1 MSHHTKNN
9 KKEHG
14 TDAQSSHMTRT
25 LIKHVLFDRILP
37 ILPVESNLSTY
48 LEVEAYAP
56 FISCRSLLFNVAV
69 FRDLNAI
76 VGYSLELIELLLQGH
91 DIISDENNDDVI
103 ESILVTLRLL
113 SDVLEYN
120 WQKLESLNHSD
131 ISTQIEHEQEQKPK
145 LPGIFPEF
153 SSTHNNDNKH
163 FFHQMKPYSLIPD
176 LASKLIETCSA
187 LKFNTR
193 TLQILQNMID
203 HVHGNILTTLS
214 STILP
219 GHKSYLAKNNHPSH
233 CKLID
238 STLGHILRFVA
249 ASNPSEYF
257 EFIKKSVQ
265 IPVTQAQVHSHSH
278 SHSLSS
284 SVYNNI
290 VPHLD
295 LFSFIYL
302 TKHNFRRYLEI
313 VKNLSMPLKRTIY
326 HCLLLHFTAKAIM
339 FWIMARPAEYYELFN
354 LLRDHNDESAKSIN
368 LLIHTLFE
376 EIHSTFNV
384 NSMITA
390 TQNNHP
396 GSSSSSPSSPS
407 SPPSSSSSDNNQS
420 VIAKSLSRQ
429 LSHHQSCIQ
438 QQPERKVHSSW
449 TTNSQSSTS
458 LSSSASSST
467 TTSLSAHAQ
476 SVEYDPSFADTP
488 TMSNVTISASSLL
501 SQTPTP
507 TTQLQQRLNAAA
519 AAAAAA
525 AASSSSSSNSTQ
537 TAYTEQQQSRAA
549 YDSPKVGH
557 TGKDYDENFLSVT
570 RLNNVL
576 ELYTHFDDTEVLPH
590 TSVLKFLT
598 TLTMFDIDLFN
609 ELNALSFKYIPDCIS
624 HRPRERASSFNSA
637 ALHEVG
643 SERTLGI
650 KHITQGLK
658 KLTSLPTSTK
668 KTVKFIKMLLK
679 NLNGTQ
685 AVSDVALLDTM
696 RALLS
701 FLTMTSAVFLVD
713 KNLPSVL
720 FAKRLI
726 PIIGTNLSVGQDWSS
741 KMNYNLMGCL
751 KKNSNAFIQL
761 QLIFF
766 SSAIQFDHELLLAR
780 LSIDT
785 MANNLNLQKLCLYTE
800 GFRIYFDIPSKR
812 ELRKSIAI
820 KISKFFKTLFS
831 IIADILLQ
839 EFPYFNEQIT
849 DIVASI
855 LDGTIINEYGTKK
868 HFKGSSPSL
877 CPTTRSRSASTSQSS
892 MTPVSPLGS
901 EADTY
906 PMNTLSLVGS
916 STSRNSDNVTPL
928 NSSPKN
934 LSTDPY
940 LSHLVAPR
948 ARHALGG
955 PSSILR
961 NKVPTTLTSPPDT
974 EKSSPVQRPQTES
987 ISATAMAITNS
998 TPLSSAA
1005 FGIRSPLQKIRT
1017 RRYSDESLGKFMK
1030 STNNYIQEH
1039 LVPKDL
1045 DEAALQDARRIM
1057 INIFSIFKRP
1067 NSYFIIPHNVNSNLQ
1082 WVSQD
1087 FRNIMKPIF
1096 VAIVSADL
1104 ALQKTAQSF
1113 MDTLLSNIINY
1124 SESDETI
1131 SIEGYHLLCSYTVT
1145 LFAMGLFDLKIK
1157 NEKRQILLDI
1167 TIKFLKVRSH
1177 LAEIAET
1184 SHHMEYIND
1193 AEKLTFPLIVGT
1205 VGRALFVSLYSSQQ
1219 EIEKTLKVAYSQ
1231 YLSAINF
1238 HERNIDDSDKTW
1250 VHNIEFVEAMCHDNY
1265 TTSGSIAF
1273 QRRTRN
1279 NILRFATIP
1288 NAILLDSM
1296 RMIYKKWHCYTHTKD
1311 LDKQELN
1318 DFRNF
1323 AGILAS
1329 LSGVLFI
1336 NRKMLEDTYPYLLD
1350 TVSELKKNISFFIS
1364 KQCQWLSYP
1373 DLLTRENS
1381 RDILS
1386 VELHPLSFKL
1396 LFSSLRLKMKELA
1409 CSDLSIPENETSYIL
1424 LEQIIKMLR
1433 TILSR
1438 EDDNSVMLLFSTEI
1452 VDLIDSL
1459 TEEIKKMPAYCP
1471 KHFKAI
1477 IQMTK
1482 MFSALKHSEVNLG
1495 VKNHFHLKNRWLR
1508 QVTDWFQ
1515 VSISREYDFENLSK
1529 PLKEMDLMK
1538 RDMDIL
1544 YIDTAIEAS
1553 TAISFLTRHTFL
1565 EIPPAASDPE
1575 LSRSRS
1581 VIFGYYFNIL
1591 MKGLEKSNDRDKF
1604 PVFLKHKMSVLND
1617 NVILSLTNLSN
1628 TNVDAS
1634 LQFTLPMGYSGNRNI
1649 RNAFLEVFIN
1659 IVTNYR
1665 TYTAKSDL
1673 GKLEAADKYL
1683 RFTIEHPQLSS
1694 YAAAVCPASDI
1705 DAYAA
1710 GLINAFETRNATH
1723 IAVSQL
1729 IENEIEKS
1737 SRPTDI
1743 LRRNSCATRSL
1754 SMLARSKGSE
1764 YLIRT
1769 LQPLLKKII
1778 DNKVFFEIEKLKP
1791 EDADAEKQVQLFI
1804 KYMNELLEAIS
1815 NSVSYFPPPLF
1826 YICQNIFKVARV
1838 KFPDH
1843 ALIAAGSFVFLRFFC
1858 PALVSP
1864 DSENIIDIS
1873 HPSEKRTFISLAK
1886 VIQNIA
1892 NGSENFSRWPVLS
1905 TQNDF
1910 LKECSDRIFKFLA
1923 ELCRADRIID
1933 IQVRTDPTPIPFD
1946 YQFLHSF
1953 IYLYG
1958 LDIRKNVLNEAKR
1971 DDGDI
1976 DDDEFYKSTFLL
1988 IDDVL
1993 GQLGQPKMEFSNE
2006 IPIYIRDHMDDYP
2019 ELYEFMNRHAF
2030 RNMETPT
2037 TSNPNVHESTS
2048 SEGVPIITL
2057 TMSNFSN
2064 KHVDIDTVVYK
2075 FLPIYARIWTT
2086 KHCLI
2091 IDCTEFDEDGLD
2103 MRKFISLVMGLL
2115 PEVAPKNCLGC
2126 YYFNVNEMFMSN
2138 YGRCLD
2144 KENVFVSSKIPHFFI
2159 NSNSDEDLMKS
2170 LGITGQGLK
2179 VLQDIRVSLHDITLY
2194 DEKRNRFTPVSLKI
2208 GDIYFQV
2215 LHETPRQ
2222 YKIRGMDTLFDVKF
2236 NDVYEISRIFEVHVS
2251 SVTGVAAEFT
2261 VTFQDGKRL
2270 IFSSPKYLEIV
2281 KMFYYAQIRL
2291 ENEYEMDN
2299 NSSASS
2305 SKSSAKDKEQKERN
2319 KLLCHL
2325 LLVSLIGL
2333 FDENKKMKN
2342 SSYNLVAATEISF
2355 GLNFGSH
2362 FHRSPEVYV
2371 PEETTTFLS
2380 VIGKSLAESNPE
2392 LTTYMFIYILE
2403 ALKNNVIPHVYI
2415 PHTVC
2420 GLSYWVPN
2428 LYQYVYLADDEE
2440 GPENISHIFR
2450 VLIRLSVKETDF
2462 KAVYMQYIWLLLLD
2476 DGRLTSIIV
2485 EEVINH
2491 ALERDSE
2498 NRDWK
2503 KTISLLT
2510 VLPTT
2515 EVANNIIQKI
2525 MAKIRS
2531 FLPSLK
2537 QEAMTQSWSE
2547 LTILVKISIHVF
2559 FETSLLVQM
2568 YLPEILFIVSL
2579 LIDVGPRELRS
2590 SLHQLL
2596 MNVCHSLAINSALP
2610 QDHRD
2615 NLDEISDIFAHQK
2628 VKFMFGFS
2636 EDKGRI
2642 LQIFSATSFAS
2653 KFNILDF
2660 FINNILLLMEYSSTY
2675 EASVWKTRYKK
2686 YILESVF
2693 TSNSFLSARS
2703 IMIVG
2708 IIGKSYITES
2718 LCKAMIIETMKVVA
2732 EPRVT
2737 DEQVFLVISHIFTY
2751 SKIVEGLDPNLDLMK
2766 HLFWFSTV
2774 CLESKHP
2781 IIFEGALLF
2790 VSSCMRRLYMSQFE
2804 NESETSLSTTLL
2816 KERKFAST
2824 LLCEIESI
2832 NGIVW
2837 NGDNFTHIIV
2847 SIVNRGL
2854 CNPFIRNTALD
2865 FLKMVFKNSYFEHQI
2880 DRTSDHYLC
2889 YMFLLYLLLS
2899 STQFEEVLGDVDFE
2913 GETISIE
2920 NENTIP
2926 KVLLEWLS
2934 SDKED
2939 SNISLYQGAVLFR
2952 SSVIDEPSKFRFGL
2966 IVRHLLN
2973 VKPICAFRFYNVI
2986 RNEIRK
2992 ISAFEQTSDCVPLA
3006 FDILNLLV
3014 THSESYSL
3022 DKLNDKS
3029 IELLTKRG
3037 LLITTKIDKFAKNSD
3052 MMLLIHLEPHIL
3064 YERKRILTMILS
3076 RMACST

>member
-1 MSHHTKNN
+1 MSQPTKNK

-14 TDAQSSHMTRT
+14 TDSKSSRMTRT
-25 LIKHVLFDRILP
+25 LVNHILFERILP

-48 LEVEAYAP
+48 SEVEEYSS
-56 FISCRSLLFNVAV
+56 FISCRSVLINVTVSQDA
-69 FRDLNAI
+69 NAM
-76 VGYSLELIELLLQGH
+76 VEGTLELIESLLQGH
-91 DIISDENNDDVI
+91 EIISDKGSSDVI
-103 ESILVTLRLL
+103 ESILIILRLL
-113 SDVLEYN
+113 SDALEYN
-120 WQKLESLNHSD
+120 WQNQESLHYND
-131 ISTQIEHEQEQKPK
+131 ISTHVEHDQEQKYRPK
-145 LPGIFPEF
+145 LNNILPDY
-153 SSTHNNDNKH
+153 SSTHSNGNKH
-163 FFHQMKPYSLIPD
+163 FFHQSKPQALIPE
-176 LASKLIETCSA
+176 LASKLLESCA
-187 LKFNTR
+187 KLKFNTR
-193 TLQILQNMID
+193 TLQILQNMIS

-214 STILP
+214 SSILP
-219 GHKSYLAKNNHPSH
+219 RHKSYLTRHNHPSH
-233 CKLID
+233 CKMID

-257 EFIKKSVQ
+257 EFIRKSVQ
-265 IPVTQAQVHSHSH
+265 VPVTQTHTHSHSH
-278 SHSLSS
+278 SHSLPS
-284 SVYNNI
+284 SVYNSI
-290 VPHLD
+290 VPHFD

-302 TKHNFRRYLEI
+302 SKHNFKKYLELI
-313 VKNLSMPLKRTIY
+313 KNLSVTLRKTIY
-326 HCLLLHFTAKAIM
+326 HCLLLHYSAKAIM

-354 LLRDHNDESAKSIN
+354 LLKDNNNEHSKSLN
-368 LLIHTLFE
+368 TLNHTLFE

-384 NSMITA
+384 NSMIT
-390 TQNNHP
+390 TNQNAHQ
-396 GSSSSSPSSPS
+396 GSSSPSSSSPS
-407 SPPSSSSSDNNQS
+407 SPPSSSSSDNNNQNI
-420 VIAKSLSRQ
+420 IAKSLSRQ
-429 LSHHQSCIQ
+429 LSHHQSYIQ
-438 QQPERKVHSSW
+438 QQSERKLHSSW

-458 LSSSASSST
+458 LSSSTSNST
-467 TTSLSAHAQ
+467 TTDFPTHTQ
-476 SVEYDPSFADTP
+476 PGEYDPSLPDTP
-488 TMSNVTISASSLL
+488 TMSNITISASSLL

-507 TTQLQQRLNAAA
+507 TTQLQQRLNSA

-525 AASSSSSSNSTQ
+525 AASPSNSTPTGY
-537 TAYTEQQQSRAA
+537 TAEQQSRAS
-549 YDSPKVGH
+549 YDAHKTGH
-557 TGKDYDENFLSVT
+557 TGKDYDEHFLSVT
-570 RLNNVL
+570 RLDNVL

-609 ELNALSFKYIPDCIS
+609 ELNATSFKYIPDCTM
-624 HRPRERASSFNSA
+624 HRPKERTSSFNNTA
-637 ALHEVG
+637 HETG
-643 SERTLGI
+643 SEKTSGI

-658 KLTSLPTSTK
+658 KLTSLPSSTK
-668 KTVKFIKMLLK
+668 KTVKFMKMLLR
-679 NLNGTQ
+679 NLNGNQ

-701 FLTMTSAVFLVD
+701 FFTMTSAVFLVD
-713 KNLPSVL
+713 RNLPSVL

-726 PIIGTNLSVGQDWSS
+726 PIMGTNLSVGQDWNS
-741 KMNYNLMGCL
+741 KINNSLMVCL
-751 KKNSNAFIQL
+751 KKNSTTFVQL

-785 MANNLNLQKLCLYTE
+785 MANNLNMQKLCLYTE
-800 GFRIYFDIPSKR
+800 GFRIFFDIPSKK
-812 ELRKSIAI
+812 ELRKAIAV

-839 EFPYFNEQIT
+839 EFPYFDEQIT

-877 CPTTRSRSASTSQSS
+877 CSTTRSRSGSTSQSS
-892 MTPVSPLGS
+892 MTPVSPLGL
-901 EADTY
+901 DTDIC

-916 STSRNSDNVTPL
+916 STSRNSDNVNSL

-934 LSTDPY
+934 LSSDPY

-955 PSSILR
+955 PSSIIR
-961 NKVPTTLTSPPDT
+961 NKIPTTLTSPPGT
-974 EKSSPVQRPQTES
+974 EKSSPVQRPQTEC
-987 ISATAMAITNS
+987 ISATPMAITNS

-1039 LVPKDL
+1039 LIPKDL
-1045 DEAALQDARRIM
+1045 NEATLQDARRIM

-1067 NSYFIIPHNVNSNLQ
+1067 NSYFIIPHNINSNLK

-1096 VAIVSADL
+1096 VAIVSSDVDL
-1104 ALQKTAQSF
+1104 QNTAQSF
-1113 MDTLLSNIINY
+1113 MDTLLSNVITY
-1124 SESDETI
+1124 GESDENI
-1131 SIEGYHLLCSYTVT
+1131 SIEGYHFLCSYTVT
-1145 LFAMGLFDLKIK
+1145 LFAMGLFGLKIN

-1167 TIKFLKVRSH
+1167 TVKFMKVRSH
-1177 LAEIAET
+1177 LAGIAEA
-1184 SHHMEYIND
+1184 SHHMEYISD
-1193 AEKLTFPLIVGT
+1193 SEKLTFPLIMGT

-1219 EIEKTLKVAYSQ
+1219 KIEKTLKIAYTE

-1238 HERNIDDSDKTW
+1238 HERNIDDADKTW

-1296 RMIYKKWHCYTHTKD
+1296 RMIYKKWHTYTHSKS
-1311 LDKQELN
+1311 LEKQERN

-1329 LSGVLFI
+1329 LSGILFI
-1336 NRKMLEDTYPYLLD
+1336 NKKILQEMYPYLLD
-1350 TVSELKKNISFFIS
+1350 TVSELKKNVDFFIS
-1364 KQCQWLSYP
+1364 KQCQWLNYP

-1386 VELHPLSFKL
+1386 VELHPLSFNL
-1396 LFSSLRLKMKELA
+1396 LFNNLRLKLKELA
-1409 CSDLSIPENETSYIL
+1409 CSDLSIPENESSYVL

-1433 TILSR
+1433 TILGR
-1438 EDDNSVMLLFSTEI
+1438 DDDNYVMMLFSTEI
-1452 VDLIDSL
+1452 VDLIDLL
-1459 TEEIKKMPAYCP
+1459 TDEIKKIPAYCP
-1471 KHFKAI
+1471 KYLKAI

-1482 MFSALKHSEVNLG
+1482 MFSALQHSEVNLG
-1495 VKNHFHLKNRWLR
+1495 VKNHFHVKNKWLR

-1515 VSISREYDFENLSK
+1515 VSIAREYDFENLSK
-1529 PLKEMDLMK
+1529 PLKEMDLVK

-1544 YIDTAIEAS
+1544 YIDTAVEAS
-1553 TAISFLTRHTFL
+1553 TAIAYLTRHTFL

-1581 VIFGYYFNIL
+1581 VIFGFYFNIL
-1591 MKGLEKSNDRDKF
+1591 MKGLEKSSDRDNY
-1604 PVFLKHKMSVLND
+1604 PVFLRHKMSVLND

-1665 TYTAKSDL
+1665 TYTAKTDL
-1673 GKLEAADKYL
+1673 GKLEAADKFL
-1683 RFTIEHPQLSS
+1683 RYTIEHPQLSS
-1694 YAAAVCPASDI
+1694 FGAAVCPASDI

-1723 IAVSQL
+1723 IVVSQL
-1729 IENEIEKS
+1729 IKNEIENS

-1778 DNKVFFEIEKLKP
+1778 QNRDFFEIEKLKP
-1791 EDADAEKQVQLFI
+1791 EDLDAERQIELFV
-1804 KYMNELLEAIS
+1804 KYMNELLESIS

-1826 YICQNIFKVARV
+1826 YICQNIYKVACE

-1843 ALIAAGSFVFLRFFC
+1843 AIIAAGSFVFLRFFC

-1873 HPSEKRTFISLAK
+1873 HLSEKRTFISLAK

-1892 NGSENFSRWPVLS
+1892 NGSENFSRWPALCS
-1905 TQNDF
+1905 QKDF
-1910 LKECSDRIFKFLA
+1910 LKECSDRIFRFLA
-1923 ELCRADRIID
+1923 ELCRTDRTID
-1933 IQVRTDPTPIPFD
+1933 IQVRTDPTPIAFD

-1953 IYLYG
+1953 VYLYG
-1958 LDIRKNVLNEAKR
+1958 LEVRRNVLNEAKH

-1976 DDDEFYKSTFLL
+1976 DGDDFYKTTFLL

-1993 GQLGQPKMEFSNE
+1993 GQLGQPKMEVSNE
-2006 IPIYIRDHMDDYP
+2006 IPIYIREHMDDYP

-2030 RNMETPT
+2030 RNIETSTAYSP
-2037 TSNPNVHESTS
+2037 SVHESTS
-2048 SEGVPIITL
+2048 SEGIPIITL
-2057 TMSNFSN
+2057 TMSNFSDR
-2064 KHVDIDTVVYK
+2064 HVDIDTVAYK
-2075 FLPIYARIWTT
+2075 FLQIYARIWTT

-2091 IDCTEFDEDGLD
+2091 IDCTEFDEGGLD

-2115 PEVAPKNCLGC
+2115 PEVAPKNCIGC
-2126 YYFNVNEMFMSN
+2126 YYFNVNETFMDN
-2138 YGRCLD
+2138 YGKCLD
-2144 KENVFVSSKIPHFFI
+2144 KDNVYVSSKIPHYFI
-2159 NSNSDEDLMKS
+2159 NSNSDEGLMKS
-2170 LGITGQGLK
+2170 VGITGQGLK

-2222 YKIRGMDTLFDVKF
+2222 YKIRDMGTLFDVKF

-2251 SVTGVAAEFT
+2251 SITGVAAEFT
-2261 VTFQDGKRL
+2261 VTFQDERRL

-2291 ENEYEMDN
+2291 ESEYEMDN
-2299 NSSASS
+2299 NSSTSS
-2305 SKSSAKDKEQKERN
+2305 PNSNNKDKQQKERT

-2333 FDENKKMKN
+2333 FDESKKMKN
-2342 SSYNLVAATEISF
+2342 SSYNLIAATEASF

-2362 FHRSPEVYV
+2362 FHRSSEVYV
-2371 PEETTTFLS
+2371 PEDTTTFLG
-2380 VIGKSLAESNPE
+2380 VIGKSLAESNSE
-2392 LTTYMFIYILE
+2392 LTAYMFIYVLE

-2415 PHTVC
+2415 PHTIC
-2420 GLSYWVPN
+2420 GLSYWIPN
-2428 LYQYVYLADDEE
+2428 LYQHVYLADDEE

-2450 VLIRLSVKETDF
+2450 ILIRLSVRETDF
-2462 KAVYMQYIWLLLLD
+2462 KAVYMQYVWLLLLD
-2476 DGRLTSIIV
+2476 DGRLTDIIV
-2485 EEVINH
+2485 DEVINH

-2525 MAKIRS
+2525 LAKIRS

-2537 QEAMTQSWSE
+2537 LEAMTQSWSE

-2596 MNVCHSLAINSALP
+2596 MNVCHSLAIDSALS
-2610 QDHRD
+2610 QDHRN

-2642 LQIFSATSFAS
+2642 LQIFSASSFAS

-2675 EASVWKTRYKK
+2675 EANVWKTRYKK
-2686 YILESVF
+2686 YVLESVF

-2708 IIGKSYITES
+2708 IMGKSYITEG
-2718 LCKAMIIETMKVVA
+2718 LCKAMLIETMKVIA
-2732 EPRVT
+2732 EPKIT
-2737 DEQVFLVISHIFTY
+2737 DEHLFLAISHIFTY

-2766 HLFWFSTV
+2766 HLFWFSTLF
-2774 CLESKHP
+2774 LESRHP

-2790 VSSCMRRLYMSQFE
+2790 VSNCIRRLYMAQFE
-2804 NESETSLSTTLL
+2804 NESETSLISTLL
-2816 KERKFAST
+2816 KGRKFAHTFLSK
-2824 LLCEIESI
+2824 IENLS
-2832 NGIVW
+2832 GIVW
-2837 NGDNFTHIIV
+2837 NEDNFTHILIF
-2847 SIVNRGL
+2847 IINKGL
-2854 CNPFIRNTALD
+2854 SNPFIKSTAFD
-2865 FLKMVFKNSYFEHQI
+2865 FLKMMFRNSYFEHQI
-2880 DRTSDHYLC
+2880 NQKSDHYLC
-2889 YMFLLYLLLS
+2889 YMFLLYFVLNCN
-2899 STQFEEVLGDVDFE
+2899 QFEELLGDVDFE
-2913 GETISIE
+2913 GEMVNIE
-2920 NENTIP
+2920 NKNTIP
-2926 KVLLEWLS
+2926 KILLEWLS
-2934 SDKED
+2934 SDNENA
-2939 SNISLYQGAVLFR
+2939 NITLYQGAILFKC
-2952 SSVIDEPSKFRFGL
+2952 SVTDEPSRFRFAL
-2966 IVRHLLN
+2966 IIRHLLTK
-2973 VKPICAFRFYNVI
+2973 KPICALRFYSVI

-2992 ISAFEQTSDCVPLA
+2992 VSAFEQNSDCVPLA

-3014 THSESYSL
+3014 THSESNSL
-3022 DKLNDKS
+3022 EKLHEES
-3029 IELLTKRG
+3029 IERLTKRG
-3037 LLITTKIDKFAKNSD
+3037 LSIVTSSGIFAKNSD
-3052 MMLLIHLEPHIL
+3052 MMIPLDVKPEDI
-3064 YERKRILTMILS
+3064 YERKRIMTMILS
-3076 RMACST
+3076 RMSCSA

>member
-1 MSHHTKNN
+1 MSQPTKNK
-9 KKEHG
+9 KKEHND
-14 TDAQSSHMTRT
+14 DAQPSYMTRS
-25 LIKHVLFDRILP
+25 LVKHILFDRILP
-37 ILPVESNLSTY
+37 ILPVQSNLRTFS
-48 LEVEAYAP
+48 EVEEYSS
-56 FISCRSLLFNVAV
+56 FMSCKSVLINIAV
-69 FRDLNAI
+69 SRDLNAI
-76 VGYSLELIELLLQGH
+76 VECSLDLIQSLLQGKE
-91 DIISDENNDDVI
+91 IIMDSSNGDVV
-103 ESILVTLRLL
+103 ESILIILRLL
-113 SDVLEYN
+113 CDGLEYN
-120 WQKLESLNHSD
+120 WQSQENLNYED
-131 ISTQIEHEQEQKPK
+131 ISTHTEHVQEQKYRPK
-145 LPGIFPEF
+145 VNSILPDH
-153 SSTHNNDNKH
+153 SATNNSGNKH
-163 FFHQMKPYSLIPD
+163 FFHQSKPKPLIPE
-176 LASKLIETCSA
+176 LASKLLESCSA

-193 TLQILQNMID
+193 TLQILQNMIN

-219 GHKSYLAKNNHPSH
+219 RHKSYLTKHNYPSH
-233 CKLID
+233 CQMID

-265 IPVTQAQVHSHSH
+265 LPVTQSHTHSHSH
-278 SHSLSS
+278 SHTLPS
-284 SVYNNI
+284 SVYNSI
-290 VPHLD
+290 VPHFD

-302 TKHNFRRYLEI
+302 TENNFKKYLELI
-313 VKNLSMPLKRTIY
+313 KNLSMALKKTIY
-326 HCLLLHFTAKAIM
+326 HCLLLHFSAKAIM

-354 LLRDHNDESAKSIN
+354 LLRDHSSESSKSLN
-368 LLIHTLFE
+368 MLNHTLFE

-384 NSMITA
+384 NSMIT
-390 TQNNHP
+390 TNQSVHQ
-396 GSSSSSPSSPS
+396 GSSSPSSSSPS
-407 SPPSSSSSDNNQS
+407 SPPSSSPSDNNQN
-420 VIAKSLSRQ
+420 IITKSLNRQ
-429 LSHHQSCIQ
+429 LSHHQSYIQ
-438 QQPERKVHSSW
+438 QPQPERKLHYSW

-458 LSSSASSST
+458 LSSSASSAT
-467 TTSLSAHAQ
+467 TTDFSSHAQ
-476 SVEYDPSFADTP
+476 TGEYEPYLPDTP
-488 TMSNVTISASSLL
+488 TTSNVTISASSLL

-525 AASSSSSSNSTQ
+525 AASPSNSTP
-537 TAYTEQQQSRAA
+537 TAYTEQQQSRASCDA
-549 YDSPKVGH
+549 PKSSH

-570 RLNNVL
+570 RLDNVL

-598 TLTMFDIDLFN
+598 TLTMFDVDLFS
-609 ELNALSFKYIPDCIS
+609 ELNTSSFKYIPDCTTQ
-624 HRPRERASSFNSA
+624 RPRERTSSFNNVVIHEA
-637 ALHEVG
+637 A
-643 SERTLGI
+643 SEKTSGI
-650 KHITQGLK
+650 KHLTQGLK

-668 KTVKFIKMLLK
+668 KTVKFVKMLLR

-685 AVSDVALLDTM
+685 AVSEVALLDTT
-696 RALLS
+696 RVLLS
-701 FLTMTSAVFLVD
+701 FITMTSAVFLVD
-713 KNLPSVL
+713 RNLPSVL

-726 PIIGTNLSVGQDWSS
+726 PIMGTNLSIGQDWNS
-741 KMNYNLMGCL
+741 KTNHNLMACL
-751 KKNSNAFIQL
+751 KRNSTTFVQL

-785 MANNLNLQKLCLYTE
+785 MANNLNMQKLCLYTE
-800 GFRIYFDIPSKR
+800 GFRIFFDIPSKK
-812 ELRKSIAI
+812 ELQKAIAM

-839 EFPYFNEQIT
+839 EFPYFDEQIT

-868 HFKGSSPSL
+868 HFKESSPSL
-877 CPTTRSRSASTSQSS
+877 CSTARSRSGSTSQSS
-892 MTPVSPLGS
+892 MTPASPLVL
-901 EADTY
+901 DVDMY

-916 STSRNSDNVTPL
+916 STSRNSDNVNSS

-934 LSTDPY
+934 LTSDPY

-955 PSSILR
+955 PSIMIR
-961 NKVPTTLTSPPDT
+961 NKIPTTLTSPPDT

-987 ISATAMAITNS
+987 ISATPMAITNS

-1005 FGIRSPLQKIRT
+1005 LNIRSPLQKIKT

-1030 STNNYIQEH
+1030 TTNNYIQEH
-1039 LVPKDL
+1039 LLPKDL
-1045 DEAALQDARRIM
+1045 NEATLQDARRIM

-1067 NSYFIIPHNVNSNLQ
+1067 NSYFIIPHNLNSNLQ

-1096 VAIVSADL
+1096 VAIVSSDM

-1124 SESDETI
+1124 SESDEAI

-1167 TIKFLKVRSH
+1167 TIKFMKVRSH
-1177 LAEIAET
+1177 LAEIAEAL
-1184 SHHMEYIND
+1184 HHMEYIND
-1193 AEKLTFPLIVGT
+1193 AEKLTFPLIMGT
-1205 VGRALFVSLYSSQQ
+1205 VGRALFLSLYSSRQ
-1219 EIEKTLKVAYSQ
+1219 EIEKTLKIAYTE

-1238 HERNIDDSDKTW
+1238 HERNISDSDKTW

-1279 NILRFATIP
+1279 NILRYATIP

-1296 RMIYKKWHCYTHTKD
+1296 RMIYKKWHTYTHTRS

-1329 LSGVLFI
+1329 LSGILFI
-1336 NRKMLEDTYPYLLD
+1336 NKKILEEVYPYLLE
-1350 TVSELKKNISFFIS
+1350 TISELKKNIDAFIS
-1364 KQCQWLSYP
+1364 KQCQWLNDP

-1386 VELHPLSFKL
+1386 VELHPLSFNL
-1396 LFSSLRLKMKELA
+1396 LFNNLRLKLKELA
-1409 CSDLSIPENETSYIL
+1409 CSDLSIPENESSYVL

-1438 EDDNSVMLLFSTEI
+1438 DDDNFVMMLFSTEI
-1452 VDLIDSL
+1452 VELIDLL
-1459 TEEIKKMPAYCP
+1459 TKEIKKIPAYCP
-1471 KHFKAI
+1471 KYLKAI
-1477 IQMTK
+1477 IQMAK
-1482 MFSALKHSEVNLG
+1482 MFSALQHSEVNLG
-1495 VKNHFHLKNRWLR
+1495 VKNHFHVKNKWLR
-1508 QVTDWFQ
+1508 QVTNWFQ
-1515 VSISREYDFENLSK
+1515 VGIAREYDFENLSK
-1529 PLKEMDLMK
+1529 PLKEMDLVK

-1553 TAISFLTRHTFL
+1553 TAIGYLTRHTFL

-1591 MKGLEKSNDRDKF
+1591 MKGLEKSSDHDKF

-1634 LQFTLPMGYSGNRNI
+1634 LQFTLPMGYSGSRDI

-1665 TYTAKSDL
+1665 TYTAKSDIR
-1673 GKLEAADKYL
+1673 KLEAADKFL
-1683 RFTIEHPQLSS
+1683 KFTIEHPQLSS
-1694 YAAAVCPASDI
+1694 YTAAVCPASDI

-1729 IENEIEKS
+1729 IKNEIEKS
-1737 SRPTDI
+1737 PRPTDI

-1754 SMLARSKGSE
+1754 SMLARSKGNE
-1764 YLIRT
+1764 YLVRT

-1778 DNKVFFEIEKLKP
+1778 KNKDFFEIEKLKP
-1791 EDADAEKQVQLFI
+1791 EDPDAEHQVDLFV

-1826 YICQNIFKVARV
+1826 YICQNIYKVACE

-1873 HPSEKRTFISLAK
+1873 HLSEKRTFISLAK

-1892 NGSENFSRWPVLS
+1892 NGSENFSRWPALS
-1905 TQNDF
+1905 SQKVF

-1923 ELCRADRIID
+1923 ELCRTDRTID

-1953 IYLYG
+1953 VYLYG
-1958 LDIRKNVLNEAKR
+1958 LDIRKKILNEAKHV
-1971 DDGDI
+1971 DGDI
-1976 DDDEFYKSTFLL
+1976 DSDDFYKTTFIL

-2006 IPIYIRDHMDDYP
+2006 IPIYIREHMDDYP

-2030 RNMETPT
+2030 RNIDTST
-2037 TSNPNVHESTS
+2037 TYSPNVHESTS

-2064 KHVDIDTVVYK
+2064 KHMNVDTVVYK
-2075 FLPIYARIWTT
+2075 FLQIYARIWAT

-2091 IDCTEFDEDGLD
+2091 IDCTEFDKDGLD

-2115 PEVAPKNCLGC
+2115 PEVAPKNCMGC
-2126 YYFNVNEMFMSN
+2126 YYFNVNETFMDN
-2138 YGRCLD
+2138 YAKCLD
-2144 KENVFVSSKIPHFFI
+2144 KDNVFVSSKIPHYFI
-2159 NSNSDEDLMKS
+2159 NSNSDEELMKS
-2170 LGITGQGLK
+2170 VGITGQGLK

-2222 YKIRGMDTLFDVKF
+2222 YKIRDMDTLFDVKF
-2236 NDVYEISRIFEVHVS
+2236 NDVYEISRIYEVHVS
-2251 SVTGVAAEFT
+2251 SITGVAAEFT

-2291 ENEYEMDN
+2291 ESEYEMDTGPSS
-2299 NSSASS
+2299 NSNI
-2305 SKSSAKDKEQKERN
+2305 KNKQQKERT
-2319 KLLCHL
+2319 KLLCHF

-2333 FDENKKMKN
+2333 FDESKKMKN
-2342 SSYNLVAATEISF
+2342 NAYNLIAATEVSF
-2355 GLNFGSH
+2355 GVNFGLH

-2371 PEETTTFLS
+2371 PEDTTTFLG
-2380 VIGKSLAESNPE
+2380 VVGKSLAESNPE
-2392 LTTYMFIYILE
+2392 LTAYMFIYILE

-2415 PHTVC
+2415 PHTIC
-2420 GLSYWVPN
+2420 GLSYWIPN
-2428 LYQYVYLADDEE
+2428 LYQHVYLADDEE

-2462 KAVYMQYIWLLLLD
+2462 KAVYMQYVWLLLLD
-2476 DGRLTSIIV
+2476 DGRLTDIIV
-2485 EEVINH
+2485 DEVINH

-2525 MAKIRS
+2525 MVKIRS

-2537 QEAMTQSWSE
+2537 LEAMTQSWSE
-2547 LTILVKISIHVF
+2547 LTILVRISIHVF

-2579 LIDVGPRELRS
+2579 LIDVGPRDLRS

-2610 QDHRD
+2610 QGHRN

-2628 VKFMFGFS
+2628 VKFMFGFT

-2642 LQIFSATSFAS
+2642 LQIFSASSFAS

-2660 FINNILLLMEYSSTY
+2660 FINNILLLMEYSSTC

-2708 IIGKSYITES
+2708 IMGKSHITQE
-2718 LCKAMIIETMKVVA
+2718 LCKAMLVETMKVVA
-2732 EPRVT
+2732 EPKVT
-2737 DEQVFLVISHIFTY
+2737 DEHLFLAISHIFTY
-2751 SKIVEGLDPNLDLMK
+2751 SKIVEGLDPNLGLMK
-2766 HLFWFSTV
+2766 HLFWLST
-2774 CLESKHP
+2774 LFLKSRHP

-2790 VSSCMRRLYMSQFE
+2790 VSNCVRRLYMSQFE
-2804 NESETSLSTTLL
+2804 NESEKCLITTLL
-2816 KERKFAST
+2816 GERKFASIF
-2824 LLCEIESI
+2824 LSKIDNIS
-2832 NGIVW
+2832 GIVW
-2837 NGDNFTHIIV
+2837 NEENFTHIVV
-2847 SIVNRGL
+2847 SVINKGL
-2854 CNPFIRNTALD
+2854 CNPFIRSTAFD
-2865 FLKMVFKNSYFEHQI
+2865 FLKMMFRNSYFEYQI
-2880 DRTSDHYLC
+2880 DSASDHYLC
-2889 YMFLLYLLLS
+2889 YMLLLYFVLS
-2899 STQFEEVLGDVDFE
+2899 STQFEELLGDVDFE
-2913 GETISIE
+2913 GEMVTLE

-2926 KVLLEWLS
+2926 KILLEWLS

-2939 SNISLYQGAVLFR
+2939 ANISLYQCALLFKC
-2952 SSVIDEPSKFRFGL
+2952 SVTDEPSKFRFAL
-2966 IVRHLLN
+2966 IVRHLLR
-2973 VKPICAFRFYNVI
+2973 VKAICAFRFYNVI
-2986 RNEIRK
+2986 RKEIRK

-3006 FDILNLLV
+3006 FDIMNLLV
-3014 THSESYSL
+3014 THSESNSL
-3022 DKLNDKS
+3022 EKLNQES
-3029 IELLTKRG
+3029 IERLTKRG
-3037 LLITTKIDKFAKNSD
+3037 LFVVTTINIFTKSTD
-3052 MMLLIHLEPHIL
+3052 MIL
-3064 YERKRILTMILS
+3064 PLDMDPQVIYERKKIMTMILS
-3076 RMACST
+3076 RMSCST